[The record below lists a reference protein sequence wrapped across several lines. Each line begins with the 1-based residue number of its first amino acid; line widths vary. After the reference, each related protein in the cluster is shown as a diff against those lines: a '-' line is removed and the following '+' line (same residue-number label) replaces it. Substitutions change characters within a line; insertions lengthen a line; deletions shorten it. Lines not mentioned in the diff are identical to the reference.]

1 MRRIITVVILCL
13 ALAGGQAAFAH
24 EPEGKRP
31 DRKEWFKQ
39 LRCYKH
45 DFLTKELSLTKE
57 QQEKFFPL
65 YDEMENQ
72 IHKAQHEAMMMEHN
86 INKST
91 TSVSDLEYEKAT
103 EAMVEV
109 KSKEASIEGQ
119 YLPKF
124 REVLSAKQ
132 LFKLKQAERKFTQE
146 LMKQHNRMR
155 EKQPRR

>member
-1 MRRIITVVILCL
+1 MKILSAAVLSLVLCSSAIS
-13 ALAGGQAAFAH
+13 ALAQGPS
-24 EPEGKRP
+24 EE
-31 DRKEWFKQ
+31 DRQRFRAEV
-39 LRCYKH
+39 RNYKH
-45 DFLTKELSLTKE
+45 EFLTRELDLTRE
-57 QQEKFFPL
+57 QQRDFFPL

-72 IHKAQHEAMMMEHN
+72 IHKAQHEAMMMEHK

>member
-72 IHKAQHEAMMMEHN
+72 IHKAAN
-86 INKST
+86 S
-91 TSVSDLEYEKAT
+91 
-103 EAMVEV
+103 
-109 KSKEASIEGQ
+109 
-119 YLPKF
+119 
-124 REVLSAKQ
+124 RRSA
-132 LFKLKQAERKFTQE
+132 
-146 LMKQHNRMR
+146 
-155 EKQPRR
+155 